1 MQSACAVLY
10 CSLQPVQLCNSF
22 PRYLINDKIYI
33 KTLAHRIY
41 VLWVSTQILCKIFII
56 LRKIE
61 RGIVRN
67 IPTSS
72 YKVPIFLIKFL
83 TKLELRRIFSKNT
96 QITNVIKIRL
106 VRAEL
111 FHVGR
116 QKDGRMDRQIDIKK
130 LIVVLRNF
138 TNAL

>member
-1 MQSACAVLY
+1 M
-10 CSLQPVQLCNSF
+10 
-22 PRYLINDKIYI
+22 
-33 KTLAHRIY
+33 
-41 VLWVSTQILCKIFII
+41 LWVSTQILCKIFII